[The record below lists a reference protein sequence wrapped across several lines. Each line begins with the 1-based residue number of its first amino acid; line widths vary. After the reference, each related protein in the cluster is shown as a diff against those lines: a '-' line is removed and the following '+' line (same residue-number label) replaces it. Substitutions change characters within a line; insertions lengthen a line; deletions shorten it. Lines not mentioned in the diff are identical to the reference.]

1 MDQVIDLS
9 PPDERTSLSK
19 MHRFNSF
26 LAAGLLAGLLL
37 SASLIHAKDFTVGL
51 SWNAKESEL
60 VQKWEDYLILEGK
73 SQGEPAGINFKWV
86 INVANGDPARQAANI
101 EDLINQ
107 GVNLIIA
114 RAEDSAA
121 IGASIRAASSAGIP
135 FITFDRASSSDKPTA
150 HVGGDSYDQAK
161 TTAEAFVALLKANN
175 VQGKCIEL
183 QGALTDINAVNRS
196 KGWHDVTDK
205 SGVVVTV
212 VSVPTEWNPELF
224 RSGAT
229 NALRAH
235 PEANCMFIASDFCFS
250 AVQSALEGAG
260 HWAPRG
266 DTKHV
271 WLATQ
276 DVFPEAEKA
285 MENGFVDLGT
295 SYDAYFH
302 AREAIRVAV
311 LLAKGEKPDCGPDGC
326 LVKGRLVTQEN
337 VKTMPNLWSRPTN

>member
-1 MDQVIDLS
+1 MAQANAEETVRESVYNYLIISRDGSIVKFRRLENGATVVMSDRNPERGQKVV
-9 PPDERTSLSK
+9 PDSLTCSLSK
-19 MHRFNSF
+19 MPRFNFF

-37 SASLIHAKDFTVGL
+37 SASLIQAKDFTVGL

-121 IGASIRAASSAGIP
+121 IGASIRAANSAGIP

-212 VSVPTEWNPELF
+212 VSVPPSGTRNCFAPERQTRFVRTRKLI
-224 RSGAT
+224 ACL
-229 NALRAH
+229 LRA
-235 PEANCMFIASDFCFS
+235 IS
-250 AVQSALEGAG
+250 V
-260 HWAPRG
+260 
-266 DTKHV
+266 
-271 WLATQ
+271 
-276 DVFPEAEKA
+276 
-285 MENGFVDLGT
+285 
-295 SYDAYFH
+295 
-302 AREAIRVAV
+302 
-311 LLAKGEKPDCGPDGC
+311 
-326 LVKGRLVTQEN
+326 
-337 VKTMPNLWSRPTN
+337 SRRCNPL